1 MSIPDSIEEQK
12 PKNEND
18 INVIRKLII
27 EDNIKRLKENY
38 SPIKEIQDK
47 YLSKIEISNTL
58 LYLGL
63 MGIVTF
69 SYQTYSKRKS
79 NRLIYPISLT
89 ASIVI
94 SSVSYFFQKKSE
106 ERFIQA
112 LSIDKSEYSFYYE
125 FYKLIKINHKNDYN
139 PKIKGI

>member
-1 MSIPDSIEEQK
+1 MSIPNLIEEQK
-12 PKNEND
+12 PNKEND
-18 INVIRKLII
+18 INVIRKLIV
-27 EDNIKRLKENY
+27 EDNIKRLNENF
-38 SPIKEIQDK
+38 SPIKDIQDK
-47 YLSKIEISNTL
+47 HLSKIEISNTI

-63 MGIVTF
+63 IGIVTF

-89 ASIVI
+89 ASILI
-94 SSVSYFFQKKSE
+94 SSASYFFQKKSK

-125 FYKLIKINHKNDYN
+125 FYKLIKIDHKNDYN
-139 PKIKGI
+139 PRIKGI